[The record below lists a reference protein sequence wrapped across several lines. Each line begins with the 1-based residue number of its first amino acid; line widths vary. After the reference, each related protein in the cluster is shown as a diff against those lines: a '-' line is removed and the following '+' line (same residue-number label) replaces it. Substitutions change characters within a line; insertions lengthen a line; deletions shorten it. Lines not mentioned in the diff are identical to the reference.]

1 MKTKNNVQKAILK
14 SLAMGISLVLI
25 SLTVNAQDFWKTL
38 MENNSL
44 NSIALA
50 TVDNTFEASPASVDA
65 NAYAKFMKEEN
76 EETLDVEVWM
86 IDENNFGRF
95 FTVEEESE
103 NPLELEDWMTNE
115 TLFDAN
121 SIYFETETE
130 KSTIFPS
137 GLCIWSC
144 CFVRA
149 LPLTICLTKSS
160 NGVPEMYVSRRIRSF
175 TPTWMICGTLSPF
188 LARYLFMPY
197 SLLIL
202 VFPETAKSLLP
213 NDTRFNVNHLN
224 PCQSVNFLATK
235 RSLPTVTR
243 KTSLRT
249 PARGETVMGRFGR
262 SLETIS

>member
-50 TVDNTFEASPASVDA
+50 TVDHTFEASHASSDA

-130 KSTIFPS
+130 DAWELEDWMTKAANFNGSLFQTIDQTENEN
-137 GLCIWSC
+137 
-144 CFVRA
+144 
-149 LPLTICLTKSS
+149 PLELE
-160 NGVPEMYVSRRIRSF
+160 G
-175 TPTWMICGTLSPF
+175 WMISEKIWG
-188 LARYLFMPY
+188 
-197 SLLIL
+197 I
-202 VFPETAKSLLP
+202 
-213 NDTRFNVNHLN
+213 
-224 PCQSVNFLATK
+224 
-235 RSLPTVTR
+235 
-243 KTSLRT
+243 
-249 PARGETVMGRFGR
+249 
-262 SLETIS
+262 